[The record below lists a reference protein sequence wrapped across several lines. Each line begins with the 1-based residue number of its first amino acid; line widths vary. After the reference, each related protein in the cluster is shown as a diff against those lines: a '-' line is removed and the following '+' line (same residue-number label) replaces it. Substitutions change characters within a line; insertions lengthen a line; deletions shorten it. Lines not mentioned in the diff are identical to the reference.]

1 MRQMGPV
8 VRLVDRGF
16 RAGPGTGWQ
25 PSSGR
30 ATKPE
35 RSEGGPAL
43 PGAAR
48 TLIVQIEKAEV
59 TAKPRIAAEQAH

>member
-1 MRQMGPV
+1 MRQIGMV

-25 PSSGR
+25 TLAGR
-30 ATKPE
+30 GTIAQ

-48 TLIVQIEKAEV
+48 TLFVQIRKAGGDG
-59 TAKPRIAAEQAH
+59 